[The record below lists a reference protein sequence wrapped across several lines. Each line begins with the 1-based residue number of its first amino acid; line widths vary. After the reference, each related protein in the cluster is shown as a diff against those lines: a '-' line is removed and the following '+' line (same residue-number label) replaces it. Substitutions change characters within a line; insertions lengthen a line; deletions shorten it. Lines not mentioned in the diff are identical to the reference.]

1 MVDFG
6 AQVVTESFT
15 SDLYAKVSGACYVY
29 FMDNGG
35 RVYSTKSGAD
45 GDVVAADVAFP
56 LAPNES
62 VTGWYTEKE
71 LVNKVDSVTLGAE
84 SIMLYPKVETGVWMT
99 FDAKAARTPSPS
111 S

>member
-1 MVDFG
+1 M
-6 AQVVTESFT
+6 
-15 SDLYAKVSGACYVY
+15 
-29 FMDNGG
+29 
-35 RVYSTKSGAD
+35 
-45 GDVVAADVAFP
+45 AFP

-99 FDAKAARTPSPS
+99 FDAKGGSYTEPEFVSVGGTSVEPGLPFRRLVRGRGVLQGLQVWLVAER
-111 S
+111 

>member
-1 MVDFG
+1 
-6 AQVVTESFT
+6 
-15 SDLYAKVSGACYVY
+15 
-29 FMDNGG
+29 MDNGG

-71 LVNKVDSVTLGAE
+71 LVNKVDSVTLEAVFGG
-84 SIMLYPKVETGVWMT
+84 T
-99 FDAKAARTPSPS
+99 
-111 S
+111 